1 MLVASTVGRRVV
13 MKVEKMAAQT
23 VVPEED
29 IRQLK
34 KIKYISFDK

>member
-1 MLVASTVGRRVV
+1 MLVASTVCRRVV
-13 MKVEKMAAQT
+13 MKVEKMAVLK